1 MESVDVAGS
10 GSVGSLYHVCAANCR
25 TNIFF
30 LGFAGISEWK
40 NRTLLQSMYW

>member
-25 TNIFF
+25 TMYLQF
-30 LGFAGISEWK
+30 LDFQYILSWVCRNK
-40 NRTLLQSMYW
+40 